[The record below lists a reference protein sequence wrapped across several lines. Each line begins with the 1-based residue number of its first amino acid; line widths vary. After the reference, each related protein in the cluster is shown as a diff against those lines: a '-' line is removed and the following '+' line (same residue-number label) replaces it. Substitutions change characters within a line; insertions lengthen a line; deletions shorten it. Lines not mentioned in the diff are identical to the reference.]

1 MTLKNKLLTYLG
13 FCPSKESAQNFR
25 ERNNTTSLKQSVVG
39 AGFILI
45 VILLVNNIYAGVVTA
60 DIISRLFSLIVL
72 GILLAIVA
80 IGGLILNA
88 IKAGPSYDR
97 WRKTTFVGIFIMTFG
112 IGARTGIWFISPTD
126 GWVEII
132 AEALAISLATTAV
145 QIIGAEAYLRWRK
158 DKE

>member
-1 MTLKNKLLTYLG
+1 MNKLLSYLG
-13 FCPSKESAQNFR
+13 FCPSKESAQRF
-25 ERNNTTSLKQSVVG
+25 NTRDNIISLKQSVIGV
-39 AGFILI
+39 GFILI
-45 VILLVNNIYAGVVTA
+45 LILLVNNIYAGVVTA

-132 AEALAISLATTAV
+132 AEALAISLAITTV

-158 DKE
+158 NKE

>member
-13 FCPSKESAQNFR
+13 FCPSKESAQGFR

-45 VILLVNNIYAGVVTA
+45 LILLVNNIYAGVVTA
-60 DIISRLFSLIVL
+60 DIISRLFSLIVV
-72 GILLAIVA
+72 GIILAIVA
-80 IGGLILNA
+80 IGGLIVNA
-88 IKAGPSYDR
+88 IKGGLSYDR
-97 WRKTTFVGIFIMTFG
+97 WLKTTFVGNYIMTFG

-126 GWVEII
+126 GWVEIL
-132 AEALAISLATTAV
+132 AEALAISLAMTV
-145 QIIGAEAYLRWRK
+145 VEIIGAEAYLRWRK